1 MIKKTLVLIAL
12 LCITGCQN
20 TLLRSQSP
28 DKEPAKADAFKSKV
42 ETRLLG
48 DYMSVQGS
56 APVVLQGVGLVTGLD
71 GTGGD
76 PPPSVSRTELRE
88 EMKRRGVKNPETIL
102 RDPGTA
108 LVVVRAYLPTLAHKG
123 QELDIE
129 VRLPA
134 NSKAESLRGGWLMST
149 RLTEQQ
155 LTTGG
160 VKEGKTYAV
169 AKGPILVSG
178 TDDDDASR
186 AARFKRGK
194 ILAGGR
200 CLTDRDLTVVL
211 RSDFGN
217 VRNAKRISDRIS
229 QRFFYYNEYGNREAL
244 ADAQTDRQ
252 IELKLHPRYRDNDWR
267 YKQVVRNI
275 AFRESAV
282 AARLRQ
288 QQLQQDIMQSEKA
301 ALAALQLE
309 AIGED
314 SIPFL
319 KRALNGHQLETRF
332 HAAVAL
338 AYLDDPSG
346 VTALAE
352 GARDEPAFRAH
363 AFAALSTL
371 RDSEAQLALQGLLH
385 ETNAETRY
393 GAFRALTILD
403 KTNPEL
409 NTEVFP
415 HRFYF
420 HELDTK
426 SAPMIHMTNRQKS
439 EIVLFGRGQKFK
451 TPLSLRAGQHI
462 MLNAKDESGKIV
474 VSRYQIGKPDIR
486 ETMPNSIAAVIR
498 RAVELGAT
506 YPDIVEML
514 RQAERQSNLTSRL
527 EIDALPKP
535 PRSFK
540 RVGSPKESM
549 SDGETEGSS
558 IASVESN
565 VSVPV
570 DDRGVAT
577 AVDAR
582 TESGVDKK
590 PSFTTRVANF
600 FKRPTRD

>member
-1 MIKKTLVLIAL
+1 MIKKTLVLATL
-12 LCITGCQN
+12 LCATGCQDA
-20 TLLRSQSP
+20 LLRSQSP
-28 DKEPAKADAFKSKV
+28 DVEPAKADAFKSKI
-42 ETRLLG
+42 ETNLLG
-48 DYMSVQGS
+48 DYMSVHGS

-76 PPPSVSRTELRE
+76 PPPSMSRTQLRE
-88 EMKRRGVKNPETIL
+88 EMKRRGVKNPETVL
-102 RDPGTA
+102 RDPSTA
-108 LVVVRAYLPTLAHKG
+108 LVVVRTYLPTLAHKG

-134 NSKAESLRGGWLMST
+134 NSKAKSLRGGWLMST

-155 LTTGG
+155 LTSGG
-160 VKEGKTYAV
+160 VKEGKVYAV
-169 AKGPILVSG
+169 AKGPILISG
-178 TDDDDASR
+178 TEDDDESR

-194 ILAGGR
+194 ILAGGH
-200 CLTDRDLTVVL
+200 CLTDRDMTVVL
-211 RSDFGN
+211 RSDFGS

-229 QRFFYYNEYGNREAL
+229 QRFFFYNEYGNREAL

-275 AFRESAV
+275 AFKESSV
-282 AARLRQ
+282 AARVRQ
-288 QQLQQDIMQSEKA
+288 QQLQQDMLNPAKA
-301 ALAALQLE
+301 AKAALQLE

-319 KRALNGHQLETRF
+319 KRALNGHHLETRF

-352 GARDEPAFRAH
+352 GARDEPVFRAH

-371 RDSEAQLALQGLLH
+371 RDSEAQLALQELLE

-409 NTEVFP
+409 RTERFP

-426 SAPMIHMTNRQKS
+426 TDPMIHLTHRQKS
-439 EIVLFGRGQKFK
+439 EIVMFGRGQKFK

-462 MLNAKDESGKIV
+462 MINAKDETDEIV
-474 VSRYQIGKPDIR
+474 LSRYQIGKPDIR
-486 ETMPNSIAAVIR
+486 ETMPNSIADVIR

-535 PRSFK
+535 PKSFK
-540 RVGSPKESM
+540 RVGSSKDSTSKKETAG
-549 SDGETEGSS
+549 DKL
-558 IASVESN
+558 ASVESN
-565 VSVPV
+565 LSVPT
-570 DDRGVAT
+570 DDKGVAT

-582 TESGVDKK
+582 TEAVVAPK
-590 PSFTTRVANF
+590 PGFTTRVANF
-600 FKRPTRD
+600 FKRPSRQ